1 MFKYISSRNIAE
13 PHNTCNFY
21 VELPCVCPRCD
32 VSLIPEVLSGHHI
45 ETSSAIHLD
54 VLFFCPKCHQCF
66 IGTYI
71 QILEYWA
78 KESKFSLAYCLPEN
92 HHVSPFSA
100 NISSTSPSFV
110 KIYNQSELAEENG
123 LNEICGI
130 GYRKSLEFLV
140 KDYAIKLHPENE
152 ESIKSMPLSPCIKK
166 FIDNPKIQT
175 LAVASAW
182 IGNDETHYI
191 RKHEDYSLQQLKA
204 FIVAIIAYIDYE
216 AEVEAAATL
225 LAKE

>member
-1 MFKYISSRNIAE
+1 
-13 PHNTCNFY
+13 
-21 VELPCVCPRCD
+21 
-32 VSLIPEVLSGHHI
+32 
-45 ETSSAIHLD
+45 
-54 VLFFCPKCHQCF
+54 
-66 IGTYI
+66 
-71 QILEYWA
+71 
-78 KESKFSLAYCLPEN
+78 
-92 HHVSPFSA
+92 
-100 NISSTSPSFV
+100 
-110 KIYNQSELAEENG
+110 
-123 LNEICGI
+123 
-130 GYRKSLEFLV
+130 
-140 KDYAIKLHPENE
+140 
-152 ESIKSMPLSPCIKK
+152 MPLSPCIKK